1 MKWILSLA
9 MLLGVAGTATAGLF
23 DHHCCT
29 PAPSCGSGREGL
41 CSELRGPGREGLCSD
56 VRAPAACAPSVCCSR
71 SVRSELC
78 SSGRLCAGWCRSSRL
93 CYGLLQQQQLLQE
106 ELLEVA
112 QAQVP
117 EDLLAGVAP
126 AQVEL
131 LQEEL
136 LQQRLCS

>member
-29 PAPSCGSGREGL
+29 PAPQLRLRPRRPVLRAARPRPRRLVLRRARSCGL
-41 CSELRGPGREGLCSD
+41 CAQRVLLPQ
-56 VRAPAACAPSVCCSR
+56 RAA
-71 SVRSELC
+71 ELC